1 MDFLW
6 DRSKLIK
13 GKFNI
18 ESGAPEFNKYVYDPL
33 KKTVTAP
40 YEKCINK
47 EKCDHIFADVDEK
60 LQFSREKVLRLAFHD
75 CIPYVEGKEALIG
88 NWGSVI

>member
-6 DRSKLIK
+6 DRTKLIK

-18 ESGAPEFNKYVYDPL
+18 ESGDPEYSKYVYDPL
-33 KKTVTAP
+33 KNTTTPP
-40 YEKCINK
+40 YWKCINE

-75 CIPYVEGKEALIG
+75 CVPYVGGKRTLIITY
-88 NWGSVI
+88 NT